1 MKKRSILAVVL
12 LPFVT
17 LGIYSLYWFMKTK
30 GELNAKGAQIPTAW
44 LLIIPLVN
52 IWWLWK
58 YFEGAEQVTNS
69 KVNSILLFVLGVFVT
84 SLISMALCQ
93 DAYNNLGDDVS
104 INTDSNSPVADE
116 SMKTVEAEAPAQ
128 ENQINTPPTQP
139 TPPTIPTV

>member
-1 MKKRSILAVVL
+1 MKKRNILAVVL

-17 LGIYSLYWFMKTK
+17 LGIYSLYWFVKTK

-58 YFEGAEQVTNS
+58 YFEGAEQVTNK
-69 KVNSILLFVLGVFVT
+69 KVNSILMFVLGVFVT

-93 DAYNNLGDDVS
+93 DAYNNLGEFASNVESDTPVDT
-104 INTDSNSPVADE
+104 ITDSKSDDNSV
-116 SMKTVEAEAPAQ
+116 S
-128 ENQINTPPTQP
+128 TPPTQP